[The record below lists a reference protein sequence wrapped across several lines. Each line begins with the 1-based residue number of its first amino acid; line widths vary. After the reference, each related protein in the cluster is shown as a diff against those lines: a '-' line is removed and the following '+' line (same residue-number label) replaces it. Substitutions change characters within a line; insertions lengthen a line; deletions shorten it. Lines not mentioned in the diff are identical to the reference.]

1 MHRPWNERNCLIKKT
16 SPVLL
21 NSSPFFRMTDTG
33 SLLESIC
40 FYIFGIACL
49 APWNFFI
56 TPQTYWHEKFADSQ
70 DDIFASNSTDSNA
83 MQKFWDSSLSG
94 KNFNFFMK
102 FKQFLVAICGVQFIF
117 CVIGTFTITK
127 FTRQTRFTVCF
138 VLLAILFTA
147 CAILAL
153 VDTSNF
159 KGKFQDIK

>member
-1 MHRPWNERNCLIKKT
+1 M
-16 SPVLL
+16 S
-21 NSSPFFRMTDTG
+21 TDTG

-56 TPQTYWHEKFADSQ
+56 TPQTYWHEKFSDSGNG
-70 DDIFASNSTDSNA
+70 FYSSNTSDSNA

-94 KNFNFFMK
+94 NNFEAFLSFMK
-102 FKQFLVAICGVQFIF
+102 VLVAICGVQFVF

-138 VLLAILFTA
+138 ALLAVLFTA
-147 CAILAL
+147 SATLAL
-153 VDTSNF
+153 VDTSNYKGNF
-159 KGKFQDIK
+159 KDISDNFFHKNRTSYC